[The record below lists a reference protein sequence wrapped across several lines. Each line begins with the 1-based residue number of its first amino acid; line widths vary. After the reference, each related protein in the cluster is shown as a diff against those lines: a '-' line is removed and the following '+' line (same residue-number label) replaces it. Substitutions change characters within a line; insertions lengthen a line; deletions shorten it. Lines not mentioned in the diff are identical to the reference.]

1 MRKDSFKK
9 SLFGGFNKKDVI
21 AFFEQLNDEMVSEK
35 QDLEIE
41 NGELIK
47 ENAKLEK
54 QNYELEK
61 ANSDLTAQMVELLA
75 KKQSDAEKD
84 ELIETLEKQ
93 VEALKQ
99 ENDALKNKQID
110 EVQAKDSVGD
120 IILQAKKSAD
130 IIIAQA
136 KNKGATITKQSL
148 YAVRKSMDE
157 LDELTAQ
164 IAELSNMVDEMVGV
178 SQTQICDIQEKI
190 ESTKEMAFS
199 YIKKTAILA
208 KKTQILQGESEN

>member
-1 MRKDSFKK
+1 MKKDKFKK
-9 SLFGGFNKKDVI
+9 CLFGGFNKKDVI
-21 AFFEQLNDEMVSEK
+21 AFFEELNDEMVSEK

-47 ENAKLEK
+47 KNAELEK

-61 ANSDLTAQMVELLA
+61 ANSELTAQMVEFLA
-75 KKQSDAEKD
+75 TKQSDAEKD
-84 ELIETLEKQ
+84 AKLDELESQI
-93 VEALKQ
+93 EALKA
-99 ENDALKNKQID
+99 ENDALKNKQVS
-110 EVQAKDSVGD
+110 EVQAKDTVGD

-157 LDELTAQ
+157 LDALTAQ

-199 YIKKTAILA
+199 YIKKTAVMA
-208 KKTQILQGESEN
+208 KKTQILQGESED

>member
-1 MRKDSFKK
+1 MKKDNFKK
-9 SLFGGFNKKDVI
+9 CLFGGFNKKDVI
-21 AFFEQLNDEMVSEK
+21 AFFEELNDEMVSEK
-35 QDLEIE
+35 QDLEME

-47 ENAKLEK
+47 KNAQLEK

-61 ANSDLTAQMVELLA
+61 ANAELTTQIVEFLA

-84 ELIETLEKQ
+84 ELLDSLSKQ

-99 ENDALKNKQID
+99 ENDTLKSAQISQP
-110 EVQAKDSVGD
+110 QAKDEVGE

-157 LDELTAQ
+157 LDALTAQ
-164 IAELSNMVDEMVGV
+164 ISELSNMVDEMVGV
-178 SQTQICDIQEKI
+178 SQTQICDIQDKI

-199 YIKKTAILA
+199 YIKKTAVLA
-208 KKTQILQGESEN
+208 KKTQILQGENND